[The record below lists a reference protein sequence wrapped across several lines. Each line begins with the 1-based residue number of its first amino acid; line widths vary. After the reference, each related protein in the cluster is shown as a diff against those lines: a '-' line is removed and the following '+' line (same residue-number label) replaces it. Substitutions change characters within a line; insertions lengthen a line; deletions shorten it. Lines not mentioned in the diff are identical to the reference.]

1 MSRHTTHV
9 HEMCLSLCGAVDD
22 VAKEQLETPRLGVS
36 SSSLGVSSSSLGVS
50 SSGLGVSRSN
60 LGVSRLSLARSSTAR
75 NTFGE
80 IIKT

>member
-22 VAKEQLETPRLGVS
+22 VAKEQLETPR
-36 SSSLGVSSSSLGVS
+36 LGVSSSSLGVS